1 MPRGLA
7 RKSLDLIAA
16 AHETLSASQP
26 NTVRGVCYKLFV
38 RKLIPD
44 MSVKSTK
51 EISRLLTIARERGMV
66 PWEWIVDETRPI
78 ELAASWAN
86 PDDYM
91 DSVWAS
97 YRKDRWN
104 DQPERV
110 IVVSEKGTVGGILRP
125 VLTQWGVPFAIF
137 HGFTSATAMKQL
149 AERSVADR
157 RPLTILYVGDH
168 DPSGRHMS
176 DVDLPNRLADYG
188 GEARIERLAV
198 VPEQIAALGLP
209 TFPASDKKTDSRYA
223 WFAKTHGRTCCEL
236 DALDPN
242 LVRQLVEDAI
252 LRHLDE
258 ARWARSGSTEQVE
271 LGSLRDFFD
280 SWPGAA

>member
-1 MPRGLA
+1 MPRGMA
-7 RKSLDLIAA
+7 RESRDLIDASSA
-16 AHETLSASQP
+16 ILSESQP
-26 NTVRGVCYKLFV
+26 DTVRGVCYKLFV

-44 MSVKSTK
+44 MSKGSTK
-51 EISRLLTIARERGMV
+51 KMSRLLTIARERGTI
-66 PWEWIVDETRPI
+66 PWGWIVDETRPV
-78 ELAASWAN
+78 ELAASWDD

-91 DSVWAS
+91 ESVWAS

-104 DQPERV
+104 DQPERA
-110 IVVSEKGTVGGILRP
+110 IVASEKGTVGGVLRP

-198 VPEQIAALGLP
+198 VPEQIEALGLP
-209 TFPASDKKTDSRYA
+209 TFPASDKKTDSRHA
-223 WFAKTHGRTCCEL
+223 WFVGTHGQTCCEL
-236 DALDPN
+236 DALDAN
-242 LVRQLVEDAI
+242 LLRRLIEGAI
-252 LRHLDE
+252 LRYLDE
-258 ARWARSGSTEQVE
+258 ARWARSGSTEQTE